1 MRSARSS
8 VKSSVID
15 EIYKIMLSA
24 ISKILKKPSCRPVL
38 SLPTTLSANIRDSR
52 HFIFSFKK
60 FRTAFDVAC
69 FRAKRAKQK
78 HTVTIFARRGVL
90 NLYDRYMNEFLLI
103 LNCVLTTCAQV
114 QESHK
119 EKTRTMED
127 AIKTAKEIHQESV
140 VKDQE
145 L

>member
-52 HFIFSFKK
+52 HFLFSFKK

-69 FRAKRAKQK
+69 SQGEKGEAEAYCYHFREEGSLKSLR
-78 HTVTIFARRGVL
+78 
-90 NLYDRYMNEFLLI
+90 
-103 LNCVLTTCAQV
+103 QV
-114 QESHK
+114 HE
-119 EKTRTMED
+119 
-127 AIKTAKEIHQESV
+127 
-140 VKDQE
+140 
-145 L
+145 

>member
-1 MRSARSS
+1 MTW
-8 VKSSVID
+8 
-15 EIYKIMLSA
+15 
-24 ISKILKKPSCRPVL
+24 PV
-38 SLPTTLSANIRDSR
+38 
-52 HFIFSFKK
+52 
-60 FRTAFDVAC
+60 

-103 LNCVLTTCAQV
+103 LNSVLTTCAQV

>member
-1 MRSARSS
+1 
-8 VKSSVID
+8 
-15 EIYKIMLSA
+15 
-24 ISKILKKPSCRPVL
+24 
-38 SLPTTLSANIRDSR
+38 
-52 HFIFSFKK
+52 
-60 FRTAFDVAC
+60 
-69 FRAKRAKQK
+69 
-78 HTVTIFARRGVL
+78 
-90 NLYDRYMNEFLLI
+90 MNEFLLI
-103 LNCVLTTCAQV
+103 LNSVLTTCAQV